1 MKTHKILIF
10 IIIDVVTLAF
20 GSCIFVIGTLACLCS
35 ERYNKEDAGV
45 AMVGCFMVVL
55 GLLIN
60 YWRKNYFNGN

>member
-20 GSCIFVIGTLACLCS
+20 GSCVFVIGTLACLFS

-45 AMVGCFMVVL
+45 AMVG
-55 GLLIN
+55 
-60 YWRKNYFNGN
+60 